1 MAGTQ
6 VLLKKPP
13 PSKKTNARRLLE
25 AMLVTFLY
33 FNGVRTERD
42 EGEKGE
48 RKTRGKQLKAN
59 VILQRLQAW
68 ISYFTQPCRAPQAVH
83 PSGF

>member
-1 MAGTQ
+1 MSGTQ

-13 PSKKTNARRLLE
+13 PSKKKNAHLLE

-48 RKTRGKQLKAN
+48 RKMRGKQHKAN
-59 VILQRLQAW
+59 VILQRLRAW
-68 ISYFTQPCRAPQAVH
+68 ISYFKQPCRAPQAVH